1 MVEIK
6 NLTKYYGQKAAVKNI
21 SFTVED
27 HEILGFLGPNGA
39 GKSTTMNIICG
50 VIPSSSGTVTINGF
64 DIAKDPIKAKR
75 HIGFLPEIPPVYPD
89 MKVKEY
95 LTFVA
100 GLKGVPGVK
109 RKAQVAKAMDRLRIT
124 DVAGRLI
131 RNLSKGY
138 RQRVGFAQ
146 ALLGEPDVLI
156 LDEPTVGLDPEQ
168 VIEVRNLILELK
180 QDHTII
186 LSSHVL
192 SEISAVCDRVV
203 IISKGEIRAVD
214 TIDHLE
220 ERADTNPILH
230 LKVKG
235 GSQEVAATMRQVDGV
250 RNVSNISRFKTGI
263 YTYDVELQSSD
274 IRNSLLAALLVKKFD
289 VLEVQEQKNLEQVF
303 VDAGQPVV
311 QFGTAFFH
319 AGTFKGIGRQTT
331 PNKNPRTSEN
341 DSQPSSAYGSNKEVH
356 PIMFSLYKK
365 ELQSYFLSPAAYAVL
380 AFFTLTF
387 SLTMIMD
394 ISAASSLYEFSFTS
408 LFYTNLFYLAILFP
422 VLTMRSF
429 SEERKNGTEVLLL
442 STARL
447 VLLKIVLWR
456 SSWQLLPSVLIMLA
470 VSLFY
475 PIVTALNGHV
485 SSGKFNLYLC
495 GILSVWS
502 GLHCTGHSDFF
513 FHRIH
518 HSFHHHERSC
528 YHHFAA
534 DGQHWYL
541 FLFL

>member
-1 MVEIK
+1 
-6 NLTKYYGQKAAVKNI
+6 
-21 SFTVED
+21 
-27 HEILGFLGPNGA
+27 
-39 GKSTTMNIICG
+39 
-50 VIPSSSGTVTINGF
+50 
-64 DIAKDPIKAKR
+64 
-75 HIGFLPEIPPVYPD
+75 

-289 VLEVQEQKNLEQVF
+289 VLEVQEQKKNLEQVF
-303 VDAGQPVV
+303 VKLVNQ
-311 QFGTAFFH
+311 
-319 AGTFKGIGRQTT
+319 
-331 PNKNPRTSEN
+331 SSS
-341 DSQPSSAYGSNKEVH
+341 SQQRSSMQA
-356 PIMFSLYKK
+356 LLK
-365 ELQSYFLSPAAYAVL
+365 ELEA
-380 AFFTLTF
+380 
-387 SLTMIMD
+387 D
-394 ISAASSLYEFSFTS
+394 D
-408 LFYTNLFYLAILFP
+408 
-422 VLTMRSF
+422 
-429 SEERKNGTEVLLL
+429 TEQE
-442 STARL
+442 STD
-447 VLLKIVLWR
+447 KQDD
-456 SSWQLLPSVLIMLA
+456 S
-470 VSLFY
+470 
-475 PIVTALNGHV
+475 N
-485 SSGKFNLYLC
+485 
-495 GILSVWS
+495 
-502 GLHCTGHSDFF
+502 
-513 FHRIH
+513 H
-518 HSFHHHERSC
+518 HPHT
-528 YHHFAA
+528 
-534 DGQHWYL
+534 DQ
-541 FLFL
+541 

>member
-289 VLEVQEQKNLEQVF
+289 VLEVQEQKKNLEQVF
-303 VDAGQPVV
+303 VKLVNQSSS
-311 QFGTAFFH
+311 
-319 AGTFKGIGRQTT
+319 
-331 PNKNPRTSEN
+331 SE
-341 DSQPSSAYGSNKEVH
+341 QRSS
-356 PIMFSLYKK
+356 MQSLLK
-365 ELQSYFLSPAAYAVL
+365 ELEADDTEQEAPSE
-380 AFFTLTF
+380 
-387 SLTMIMD
+387 
-394 ISAASSLYEFSFTS
+394 SSDKQDDSNHHPH
-408 LFYTNLFYLAILFP
+408 TN
-422 VLTMRSF
+422 
-429 SEERKNGTEVLLL
+429 
-442 STARL
+442 
-447 VLLKIVLWR
+447 
-456 SSWQLLPSVLIMLA
+456 Q
-470 VSLFY
+470 
-475 PIVTALNGHV
+475 
-485 SSGKFNLYLC
+485 
-495 GILSVWS
+495 
-502 GLHCTGHSDFF
+502 
-513 FHRIH
+513 
-518 HSFHHHERSC
+518 
-528 YHHFAA
+528 
-534 DGQHWYL
+534 
-541 FLFL
+541 

>member
-214 TIDHLE
+214 TISKNGQTPTQFYTSRSRVVRRKWLLPCGRWTAFAMFPIFPVSKLVSILMMWNC
-220 ERADTNPILH
+220 RAVTSGIPCWQLCWSKSSMCWKYRNRRRTSNRYSSSWSTSRP
-230 LKVKG
+230 
-235 GSQEVAATMRQVDGV
+235 V
-250 RNVSNISRFKTGI
+250 RN
-263 YTYDVELQSSD
+263 
-274 IRNSLLAALLVKKFD
+274 
-289 VLEVQEQKNLEQVF
+289 
-303 VDAGQPVV
+303 
-311 QFGTAFFH
+311 
-319 AGTFKGIGRQTT
+319 
-331 PNKNPRTSEN
+331 
-341 DSQPSSAYGSNKEVH
+341 
-356 PIMFSLYKK
+356 
-365 ELQSYFLSPAAYAVL
+365 
-380 AFFTLTF
+380 
-387 SLTMIMD
+387 
-394 ISAASSLYEFSFTS
+394 
-408 LFYTNLFYLAILFP
+408 
-422 VLTMRSF
+422 
-429 SEERKNGTEVLLL
+429 
-442 STARL
+442 
-447 VLLKIVLWR
+447 
-456 SSWQLLPSVLIMLA
+456 SVL
-470 VSLFY
+470 
-475 PIVTALNGHV
+475 P
-485 SSGKFNLYLC
+485 C
-495 GILSVWS
+495 
-502 GLHCTGHSDFF
+502 
-513 FHRIH
+513 R
-518 HSFHHHERSC
+518 
-528 YHHFAA
+528 HF
-534 DGQHWYL
+534 
-541 FLFL
+541 

>member
-203 IISKGEIRAVD
+203 IISKGEIGQWTPLTTSKNGQTPTRFYTSRSRAVRRKWLLPCGRW
-214 TIDHLE
+214 TVF
-220 ERADTNPILH
+220 AMFPI
-230 LKVKG
+230 
-235 GSQEVAATMRQVDGV
+235 
-250 RNVSNISRFKTGI
+250 
-263 YTYDVELQSSD
+263 
-274 IRNSLLAALLVKKFD
+274 
-289 VLEVQEQKNLEQVF
+289 
-303 VDAGQPVV
+303 
-311 QFGTAFFH
+311 
-319 AGTFKGIGRQTT
+319 
-331 PNKNPRTSEN
+331 
-341 DSQPSSAYGSNKEVH
+341 
-356 PIMFSLYKK
+356 
-365 ELQSYFLSPAAYAVL
+365 
-380 AFFTLTF
+380 
-387 SLTMIMD
+387 
-394 ISAASSLYEFSFTS
+394 
-408 LFYTNLFYLAILFP
+408 FP
-422 VLTMRSF
+422 VS
-429 SEERKNGTEVLLL
+429 K
-442 STARL
+442 L
-447 VLLKIVLWR
+447 V
-456 SSWQLLPSVLIMLA
+456 S
-470 VSLFY
+470 
-475 PIVTALNGHV
+475 
-485 SSGKFNLYLC
+485 
-495 GILSVWS
+495 ILMM
-502 GLHCTGHSDFF
+502 
-513 FHRIH
+513 
-518 HSFHHHERSC
+518 
-528 YHHFAA
+528 
-534 DGQHWYL
+534 
-541 FLFL
+541 